1 MLTRPPPPPW
11 RSQAPFAL
19 VDVEVRPASNE
30 LVVAGTPV
38 RVKPRMMDVL
48 LRLAAANGETVGR
61 QTLLDDVW
69 PRRIVNDEVLS
80 RVIADL
86 RVALRDDARDA
97 KFIETIPKVGYRLV
111 APVVRMAA
119 AGPGDAGAAQ
129 PALPPPDLRTSESA
143 RHSAPGAAARSPRRT
158 SRWAVAGAGV
168 AAIAFTAMLVLRPT
182 APAPALQSDIERQLA
197 RAEAFSSEVA
207 LELAPRFSP
216 DGTRVAFAAYADGRA
231 QVVVRTVADT
241 QRITLGDPADANLS
255 PVFFPDGAR
264 VAYLR
269 RSAGGDCAIVAETI
283 GSGDRATVVDCA
295 RRPRPLFDIAPDGR
309 SLVYVGTVRP
319 QFPAGLVLRDLVTG
333 DERVL
338 TAPEPQMGDDLY
350 PRFSPD
356 GARIVFFR
364 GTQSHRDAWLLDVA
378 DPARARTTGSP
389 RGLVYGA
396 AWLWPA
402 GPLLVAAD
410 WFGQR
415 SLNLLD
421 PARGTAT
428 TVGARGARFPDVSRN
443 GDIVFE
449 NAVYAANLF
458 LVDPAAPDAKPR
470 PQWPATRYTNQ
481 PEYSPDGS
489 RVVFTSN
496 RDGSQALFVGTV
508 DGAAARLALSSDY
521 IYMRPHWSHDGRAV
535 YAIRASRR
543 EDGTRVQ
550 QAIRIAVDTGAVDV
564 LSALGDDVFDVREAD
579 AGRALI
585 VGETAG
591 NAARVLRR
599 AAPDAPTERLPLPLV
614 GNYQVAGNRIAFTQ
628 PELTGLTLCDL
639 GTLKCEPVA
648 VPVGDANRF
657 DWLLTDDAVWYRA
670 AATPDELV
678 RFDLAR
684 REIGWRS
691 AFAPTAFGLA
701 FAVRPDGR
709 ALLVAR
715 EEPPAIDLMLAPR
728 AH

>member
-1 MLTRPPPPPW
+1 M
-11 RSQAPFAL
+11 
-19 VDVEVRPASNE
+19 
-30 LVVAGTPV
+30 
-38 RVKPRMMDVL
+38 
-48 LRLAAANGETVGR
+48 
-61 QTLLDDVW
+61 
-69 PRRIVNDEVLS
+69 
-80 RVIADL
+80 
-86 RVALRDDARDA
+86 
-97 KFIETIPKVGYRLV
+97 
-111 APVVRMAA
+111 
-119 AGPGDAGAAQ
+119 
-129 PALPPPDLRTSESA
+129 
-143 RHSAPGAAARSPRRT
+143 
-158 SRWAVAGAGV
+158 
-168 AAIAFTAMLVLRPT
+168 
-182 APAPALQSDIERQLA
+182 
-197 RAEAFSSEVA
+197 
-207 LELAPRFSP
+207 
-216 DGTRVAFAAYADGRA
+216 
-231 QVVVRTVADT
+231 
-241 QRITLGDPADANLS
+241 
-255 PVFFPDGAR
+255 
-264 VAYLR
+264 
-269 RSAGGDCAIVAETI
+269 
-283 GSGDRATVVDCA
+283 
-295 RRPRPLFDIAPDGR
+295 
-309 SLVYVGTVRP
+309 RP

-356 GARIVFFR
+356 GERIVYFR
-364 GTQSHRDAWLLDVA
+364 GTQSHRDAWVLAVA
-378 DPARARTTGSP
+378 DPARARSTDSP
-389 RGLVYGA
+389 RGLAYGA
-396 AWLWPA
+396 AWLGPA

-421 PARGTAT
+421 PATGTAAA
-428 TVGARGARFPDVSRN
+428 VGARGARFPDVGRN

-458 LVDPAAPDAKPR
+458 LVDPAAPDAPPR
-470 PQWPATRYTNQ
+470 AQWPATRYTNQ

-508 DGAAARLALSSDY
+508 DGAATRLPLSADF
-521 IYMRPHWSHDGRAV
+521 IYMRPHWSHDGRAIH
-535 YAIRASRR
+535 AIRASRR

-550 QAIRIAVDTGAVDV
+550 QAIRVAVDTGAVDV

-599 AAPDAPTERLPLPLV
+599 TAPDAPAERLPLPLV

-639 GTLKCEPVA
+639 RTLKCEPLE
-648 VPVGDANRF
+648 VPIGEANRF
-657 DWLLTDDAVWYRA
+657 DWLLTNDAVWYRT

-684 REIGWRS
+684 RSIGWRS

-715 EEPPAIDLMLAPR
+715 EEPPAIDLMLAPLR
-728 AH
+728 AR